1 MHLTQYEKETIILF
15 NEAEDTATCDTC
27 NPTLIRKLDGFCLES
42 TEISL
47 VREDEHGK
55 TYKFPKR
62 WVKVRMPM
70 KLSEE
75 QRAKRAETLKKN
87 TDNSK

>member
-1 MHLTQYEKETIILF
+1 MNLTNYEKETIILF

-27 NPTLIRKLDGFCLES
+27 NSTLIRKLDSFCLES
-42 TEISL
+42 TEISV
-47 VREDEHGK
+47 VREDKHGK
-55 TYKFPKR
+55 TYKFPKK

-75 QRAKRAETLKKN
+75 QRAKRAERLKSN
-87 TDNSK
+87 TAKTK